1 VEKKMKSSGEIL
13 SRSAIFGGLPADI
26 IEMLENRGRVENCGR
41 DELIF
46 LEGEK
51 GDRFFFLIE
60 GLVRIYKTADNDREV
75 VLRHIRPGEMFGEV
89 ILFDSEVYPVNAVAQ
104 RDSVIFS
111 LKRSAFME
119 LFGDELFMKYF
130 VANLFKKMRYLTERV
145 AFLNAYD
152 VEERFFLFIEDHY
165 GISPEIEVD
174 LSKAE
179 IAEAIG
185 TIPETISRMITRL
198 RTRGVVMWDKNR
210 LIVDV
215 DYARSVIDKLK
226 TD

>member
-1 VEKKMKSSGEIL
+1 MKSSGEIL

-26 IEMLENRGRVENCGR
+26 IGMLEKRGRVENCGR